1 MEILT
6 TNNQVNEAL
15 GIVRA
20 QQKKIAFVP
29 TMGFLHDGHLS
40 LVRKAKEVA
49 DIVIV
54 SIFVNKEQFNEH
66 NDFLEYPRDVDN
78 DSHKLLQEE
87 VDFLFVPNDEE
98 IYPSDDLVNE
108 IGADKELSSVMCGK
122 YRAGHFD
129 GVCKVLH
136 RLFTIIDPDF
146 AVFGLKDFQQFAV
159 VKKMISDL
167 RLDIEM
173 VGVQTVRMDDSI
185 ALSSRNA
192 RLSDR
197 QLMVAQEIFREIKI
211 LINEVKNTSNINLFL
226 QNSSKKFEKE
236 FGVVFDYLE
245 LRSEIDLRLIEEPK
259 DSSRL
264 FWAYKVGSIRLIDN
278 VKI

>member
-146 AVFGLKDFQQFAV
+146 AVFGLKDYQQYLI
-159 VKKMISDL
+159 VKGMVADL
-167 RLDIEM
+167 ESDIE
-173 VGVQTVRMDDSI
+173 VLAVDTVRQDESI
-185 ALSSRNA
+185 AMSSRNA
-192 RLSDR
+192 RLSAE
-197 QLMVAQEIFREIKI
+197 QLSIAKRVFSEI
-211 LINEVKNTSNINLFL
+211 INLQNDVKNTSNINSFL
-226 QNSSKKFEKE
+226 QNRSKEIESLYQIK
-236 FGVVFDYLE
+236 FDYLE
-245 LRSEIDLRLIEEPK
+245 FRSEDNLALH
-259 DSSRL
+259 DVYVDGFRL
-264 FWAYKVGSIRLIDN
+264 FWAFKIGSVRLIDN